1 MAASC
6 CLRPCSGCIPSCRHC
21 SLTPAI
27 KGANSTTRSKKS
39 CLTCERRSSSARIR
53 PKDSWCCPSAGSLSV
68 RWRGSTAAAD
78 SPRIGRTS
86 IVPRSH
92 FCASPQSGSCS
103 ENFVILTDVSGQT
116 LRRRTAASG
125 ADCLTASRDEP
136 AGTLQLRE
144 FAFARNSL
152 VFFARALDEI
162 FELAPVVR
170 ELLGHFVSAAGRIP
184 TDGTPKA
191 HDITDLEFV

>member
-6 CLRPCSGCIPSCRHC
+6 CLRLCSGCILSCTHC

-53 PKDSWCCPSAGSLSV
+53 PRDSWCCPSAGSLSA

-86 IVPRSH
+86 IAQRSR

-103 ENFVILTDVSGQT
+103 ENFVILTDVFGQT
-116 LRRRTAASG
+116 LRPCETEAQRLLDAA
-125 ADCLTASRDEP
+125 P
-136 AGTLQLRE
+136 QLAKLDQCRKPSIP
-144 FAFARNSL
+144 SL
-152 VFFARALDEI
+152 VARAL
-162 FELAPVVR
+162 
-170 ELLGHFVSAAGRIP
+170 LLTVLIIPVSAYL
-184 TDGTPKA
+184 GTTRYVA
-191 HDITDLEFV
+191 DSCITPQSLLPR

>member
-1 MAASC
+1 ASC

-53 PKDSWCCPSAGSLSV
+53 PKDSWCCPSAGSLSG

-86 IVPRSH
+86 IAQRSL
-92 FCASPQSGSCS
+92 FCASPQSSLCS
-103 ENFVILTDVSGQT
+103 ENFVILTDVSGRT
-116 LRRRTAASG
+116 LRREEYSG
-125 ADCLTASRDEP
+125 DMRLMLHEQAKVYAIKNDKPIEP
-136 AGTLQLRE
+136 YILISG
-144 FAFARNSL
+144 
-152 VFFARALDEI
+152 D
-162 FELAPVVR
+162 
-170 ELLGHFVSAAGRIP
+170 
-184 TDGTPKA
+184 DK
-191 HDITDLEFV
+191 D

>member
-6 CLRPCSGCIPSCRHC
+6 CLRLCSGCIPSCRHC

-27 KGANSTTRSKKS
+27 KGANSTTRSKRS

-53 PKDSWCCPSAGSLSV
+53 PKDSWCSPSAGSLSG

-86 IVPRSH
+86 IAQRSR

-103 ENFVILTDVSGQT
+103 ENFVILTDVFGQT
-116 LRRRTAASG
+116 LR
-125 ADCLTASRDEP
+125 LLQASRVCI
-136 AGTLQLRE
+136 GLGVCR
-144 FAFARNSL
+144 FAFQVGTMQARCL
-152 VFFARALDEI
+152 
-162 FELAPVVR
+162 
-170 ELLGHFVSAAGRIP
+170 HFIASSAQ
-184 TDGTPKA
+184 GTTHP
-191 HDITDLEFV
+191 L